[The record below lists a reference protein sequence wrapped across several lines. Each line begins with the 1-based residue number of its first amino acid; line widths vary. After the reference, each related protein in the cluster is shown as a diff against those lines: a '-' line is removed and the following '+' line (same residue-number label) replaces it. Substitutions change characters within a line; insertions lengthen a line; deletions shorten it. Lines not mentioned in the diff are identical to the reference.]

1 MDNITLTLS
10 IQINKKSAV
19 NKLQKASKTFQ
30 HFKNLI
36 YITALEYF
44 KHTKSIKLFLS
55 VSFLEKYIKGK
66 EKLPFENEKIREIQN
81 QLITLWQTQI
91 GSDTA
96 KMLVNVLVREFKSI
110 VEKWKKG
117 EKASLPLP
125 RKLSK
130 LHYYTIE
137 TNPNMIVDKRKLK
150 GKRKSNHIVVR
161 IGKTFGALKIK
172 VPEGI
177 NTNHLKLI
185 WREEGYID
193 ILLTYEQPLENQQ
206 LDKDKF
212 ISIDIGV
219 NNFISV
225 VSNKENV
232 RSFIING
239 KPLKAFNQWVNK
251 LSAKLQSEGKEK
263 EHKLLWRYRK
273 KRINQFFASITNLL
287 VSLSLKENIG
297 RIIISKGLMEE
308 YQKESNKGKK
318 FNQTFRA
325 IPFGKFIQM
334 LKYKCD
340 IAGIDLKIT
349 EEESYTSKTSSITG
363 DLEKKQFNGK
373 RVKRGLFKDQ
383 KTNKVYNADLNG
395 ALNIAIKE
403 LGEKVKKQFLKL
415 PNWLDKLSRP
425 VKFNLFGKY
434 SASVLKDIADSI
446 SLSYDRRRTPMKT
459 FC

>member
-1 MDNITLTLS
+1 VDNITLTLN
-10 IQINKKSAV
+10 IQISKKSAV

-44 KHTKSIKLFLS
+44 KHTKSIKPFLS
-55 VSFLEKYIKGK
+55 VRFLEKYVKGK
-66 EKLPFENEKIREIQN
+66 EKLTFENEKIREIQN
-81 QLITLWQTQI
+81 QLINLWQTQI

-96 KMLVNVLVREFKSI
+96 KMLVNLLVREFKSI

-117 EKASLPLP
+117 EKANLPLP

-150 GKRKSNHIVVR
+150 EKRKSNHIVVR
-161 IGKTFGALKIK
+161 IGKAFGALKIK

-177 NTNHLKLI
+177 STNHLKLI
-185 WREEGYID
+185 WREEGYVD
-193 ILLTYEQPLENQQ
+193 VLLTYEQPLENQQ

-219 NNFISV
+219 NNFISAI
-225 VSNKENV
+225 SNKEDV
-232 RSFIING
+232 RSFIVNG
-239 KPLKAFNQWVNK
+239 KPLKAFNQWINK
-251 LSAKLQSEGKEK
+251 ISAKLQREGKEK
-263 EHKLLWRYRK
+263 EHKLLWRYRN
-273 KRINQFFASITNLL
+273 KRINQFFASISNLL
-287 VSLSLKENIG
+287 VSLSLRENIG
-297 RIIISKGLMEE
+297 TIIISKGLMEE
-308 YQKESNKGKK
+308 YQKESDKGKK

-334 LKYKCD
+334 LKYKCN
-340 IAGIDLKIT
+340 IAGIDLIIT
-349 EEESYTSKTSSITG
+349 EDESYTSKTSSISG
-363 DLEKKQFNGK
+363 SLEKKEFNGK
-373 RVKRGLFKDQ
+373 RVKRGLFKDH
-383 KTNKVYNADLNG
+383 KTNKVFNADLNG

-403 LGEKVKKQFLKL
+403 LGKKVREQFLKL

-425 VKFNLFGKY
+425 IKLDLFGKY
-434 SASVLKDIADSI
+434 SANVLKDIADSI
-446 SLSYDRRRTPMKT
+446 PLSSDRRRTFSET

>member
-1 MDNITLTLS
+1 MDSITLTLS
-10 IQINKKSAV
+10 IQISKKSAV

-30 HFKNLI
+30 HFKNQI

-44 KHTKSIKLFLS
+44 KHTKDIKPFLS
-55 VSFLEKYIKGK
+55 VNFLEKYIKGK
-66 EKLPFENEKIREIQN
+66 EKLPFENEKIKDLQH
-81 QLITLWQTQI
+81 QLIDLWQSSI

-110 VEKWKKG
+110 IEKWKKG

-137 TNPNMIVDKRKLK
+137 TNPNMIVDKRSLK

-161 IGKTFGALKIK
+161 IGKGFGAIK
-172 VPEGI
+172 VKVPKGI

-193 ILLTYEQPLENQQ
+193 VLLNYEQPLENQQ
-206 LDKDKF
+206 LDRDKF
-212 ISIDIGV
+212 ISIDIGI
-219 NNFISV
+219 NNFISAI
-225 VSNKENV
+225 SNKENV
-232 RSFIING
+232 RSFIVNG

-251 LSAKLQSEGKEK
+251 ISAKMQSEGRKK
-263 EHKLLWRYRK
+263 EHKLLWRYRN

-287 VSLSLKENIG
+287 VLLSLKENIG
-297 RIIISKGLMEE
+297 TIVISKGLMEE
-308 YQKESNKGKK
+308 YQKKSEKGKK

-325 IPFGKFIQM
+325 IPFGKFIKM
-334 LKYKCD
+334 LKYKCG

-349 EEESYTSKTSSITG
+349 DNESYTSKTSSISG
-363 DLEKKQFNGK
+363 SLEKKEFNGK
-373 RVKRGLFKDQ
+373 RVKRGLFKDH

-403 LGEKVKKQFLKL
+403 LGEKVREQFLKL

-446 SLSYDRRRTPMKT
+446 SLSNDRRRTLSET

>member
-1 MDNITLTLS
+1 MDRITLTLS
-10 IQINKKSAV
+10 IQISKKSAV
-19 NKLQKASKTFQ
+19 NKLKKASKTFQ

-44 KHTKSIKLFLS
+44 KHTKSIKPFLS
-55 VSFLEKYIKGK
+55 VNLLEKYIKGK
-66 EKLPFENEKIREIQN
+66 EKLPFENEKIKEIQS
-81 QLITLWQTQI
+81 QLIEIWQNKI

-130 LHYYTIE
+130 LHFYTIE
-137 TNPNMIVDKRKLK
+137 TNPNMIVDKRNLK

-161 IGKTFGALKIK
+161 IGKAFGALKIK
-172 VPEGI
+172 IPEGI
-177 NTNHLKLI
+177 STNHLKLI

-193 ILLTYEQPLENQQ
+193 VLLTYEEPISKIKLN
-206 LDKDKF
+206 KDSF
-212 ISIDIGV
+212 LSIDIGI

-225 VSNKENV
+225 ISNKENIK
-232 RSFIING
+232 SFIVNG

-263 EHKLLWRYRK
+263 EHKTLWRYRN

-287 VSLSLKENIG
+287 ISLSLKENIG
-297 RIIISKGLMEE
+297 TIVISKGLMKE
-308 YQKESNKGKK
+308 YQKESDKGKR
-318 FNQTFRA
+318 FNQTFRS
-325 IPFGKFIQM
+325 IPFGKFMQM

-340 IAGIDLKIT
+340 IAGINLIIT

-363 DLEKKQFNGK
+363 DLEKKEFNGK
-373 RVKRGLFKDQ
+373 RIKRGLFKDH

-395 ALNIAIKE
+395 ALNIAIKG
-403 LGEKVKKQFLKL
+403 LGNKVTKQFLKL

-425 VKFNLFGKY
+425 IKFNLFNKY

-446 SLSYDRRRTPMKT
+446 SLSKDRRRTLSET

>member
-1 MDNITLTLS
+1 MDSITLTLS
-10 IQINKKSAV
+10 IQISKKSAV

-30 HFKNLI
+30 HFKNQI

-44 KHTKSIKLFLS
+44 KHTKDIKPFLS
-55 VSFLEKYIKGK
+55 VNFLEKYIKGK
-66 EKLPFENEKIREIQN
+66 EKLPFENEKIKDLQH
-81 QLITLWQTQI
+81 QLIDLWQSSI

-137 TNPNMIVDKRKLK
+137 TNPNMIVDKRSLK

-161 IGKTFGALKIK
+161 IGKTFGGIRIKI
-172 VPEGI
+172 PEGI

-193 ILLTYEQPLENQQ
+193 VLLNYEQPLENQK
-206 LDKDKF
+206 LDREQF

-219 NNFISV
+219 NNFISA

-232 RSFIING
+232 RSFIVNG
-239 KPLKAFNQWVNK
+239 NPLKAFNQWVNK

-263 EHKLLWRYRK
+263 EHKILWRYRN

-287 VSLSLKENIG
+287 VSLALKENIG
-297 RIIISKGLMEE
+297 TIVISKGLMEE
-308 YQKESNKGKK
+308 YQKEGTKGKK

-340 IAGIDLKIT
+340 IAGIDLKIA
-349 EEESYTSKTSSITG
+349 EEESYTSKTSSISG
-363 DLEKKQFNGK
+363 SLEKKIFNGK
-373 RVKRGLFKDQ
+373 RVKRGLFKDH
-383 KTNKVYNADLNG
+383 KTNKVYNADING

-403 LGEKVKKQFLKL
+403 LGEKVREQFLKL

-446 SLSYDRRRTPMKT
+446 SLSNDRRRTLSET

>member
-1 MDNITLTLS
+1 MDSITLTLS
-10 IQINKKSAV
+10 IQISKKSAV

-30 HFKNLI
+30 HFKNLV

-44 KHTKSIKLFLS
+44 KHTKDIKPFLS
-55 VSFLEKYIKGK
+55 VNFLEKYIKGK
-66 EKLPFENEKIREIQN
+66 EKLPFENEKIKDLQS
-81 QLITLWQTQI
+81 QLVDLWQIKI

-137 TNPNMIVDKRKLK
+137 TNPNMIVDKRNLK
-150 GKRKSNHIVVR
+150 GKRKSNHIVIR
-161 IGKTFGALKIK
+161 IGKSFGAIRVK
-172 VPEGI
+172 VPKGI
-177 NTNHLKLI
+177 NANHLKLI

-193 ILLTYEQPLENQQ
+193 VLLNYEQPLETQQ
-206 LDKDKF
+206 LEKNKF

-219 NNFISV
+219 NNFISAI
-225 VSNKENV
+225 SNKENV
-232 RSFIING
+232 RSFIVNG
-239 KPLKAFNQWVNK
+239 NPLKAFNQWVNK
-251 LSAKLQSEGKEK
+251 ISAKLQSKGKEK
-263 EHKLLWRYRK
+263 EHKLLWRYRN

-287 VSLSLKENIG
+287 VSLALKENIG
-297 RIIISKGLMEE
+297 TIVISKGLMEE
-308 YQKESNKGKK
+308 YHKEGTKGKK
-318 FNQTFRA
+318 FNQTFRT

-340 IAGIDLKIT
+340 IAGIDLKIA
-349 EEESYTSKTSSITG
+349 EDESYTSKTSSITG
-363 DLEKKQFNGK
+363 DLEKKEFNGK
-373 RVKRGLFKDQ
+373 RVKRGLFKDH
-383 KTNKVYNADLNG
+383 KTRKVYNADLNG

-403 LGEKVKKQFLKL
+403 LGEKVREQFLKL

-425 VKFNLFGKY
+425 IKLNLFSKY

-446 SLSYDRRRTPMKT
+446 PLSGDRRRTLSET

>member
-1 MDNITLTLS
+1 MNSITLTLS
-10 IQINKKSAV
+10 IQISKKSAV

-30 HFKNLI
+30 HFKNLV

-44 KHTKSIKLFLS
+44 KHTKSIKPFLS
-55 VSFLEKYIKGK
+55 VSFLEKCIKGK
-66 EKLPFENEKIREIQN
+66 EKLPFENEKIKEIQN
-81 QLITLWQTQI
+81 QLIDLWQTQI

-137 TNPNMIVDKRKLK
+137 TNPNMIVDKRNLK

-161 IGKTFGALKIK
+161 IGKAFGAVRIKI
-172 VPEGI
+172 PEGI

-193 ILLTYEQPLENQQ
+193 VLLTYEQILENQQ
-206 LDKDKF
+206 LDRDNF

-219 NNFISV
+219 NNFISA
-225 VSNKENV
+225 VSNKESV
-232 RSFIING
+232 RNFIVNG
-239 KPLKAFNQWVNK
+239 KPLKALNQWVNK
-251 LSAKLQSEGKEK
+251 LSAKLQSEGKER
-263 EHKLLWRYRK
+263 EHKLLWIYRN
-273 KRINQFFASITNLL
+273 KRISQFFASIANLL
-287 VSLSLKENIG
+287 VSLSLRENIG
-297 RIIISKGLMEE
+297 TIIISKGLMEE
-308 YQKESNKGKK
+308 YQKKSTKGKK
-318 FNQTFRA
+318 FNQNFRT

-349 EEESYTSKTSSITG
+349 EEESYTSKTSSISG
-363 DLEKKQFNGK
+363 SLEKKEFNGK
-373 RVKRGLFKDQ
+373 RIKRGLFKD
-383 KTNKVYNADLNG
+383 KKMNKVYNADLNG

-403 LGEKVKKQFLKL
+403 LGKKVREQFLKL

-425 VKFNLFGKY
+425 IKLNLFGKY

-446 SLSYDRRRTPMKT
+446 SLSDDRRRTLSET
-459 FC
+459 FR

>member
-10 IQINKKSAV
+10 IQISKKSTV
-19 NKLQKASKTFQ
+19 NKLQKASKIFQ

-44 KHTKSIKLFLS
+44 KHTKDIKPFLS
-55 VSFLEKYIKGK
+55 VNFLEKYIKGK
-66 EKLPFENEKIREIQN
+66 EKLPFVNEKIREIQN
-81 QLITLWQTQI
+81 QLVDLWQSQI
-91 GSDTA
+91 GSDTS
-96 KMLVNVLVREFKSI
+96 KMLVNMLVREFKSI

-137 TNPNMIVDKRKLK
+137 TNPNMIVDKRNLK

-161 IGKTFGALKIK
+161 IGKSFGAIRIKI
-172 VPEGI
+172 PEGI

-193 ILLTYEQPLENQQ
+193 VMLTYEQSLGNNQ

-219 NNFISV
+219 NNFISAI
-225 VSNKENV
+225 SNKENI
-232 RSFIING
+232 RSFIVNG

-251 LSAKLQSEGKEK
+251 LSAKLQREGKEK
-263 EHKLLWRYRK
+263 EHKLLWRYRN

-287 VSLSLKENIG
+287 VSLALKENIG
-297 RIIISKGLMEE
+297 TIVISKGLMEE
-308 YQKESNKGKK
+308 YQKESVKGRK

-340 IAGIDLKIT
+340 IAGIDLKIAG
-349 EEESYTSKTSSITG
+349 EERYTSKTSSITG
-363 DLEKKQFNGK
+363 DLEKKEFNGK
-373 RVKRGLFKDQ
+373 RVKRGLFKDH
-383 KTNKVYNADLNG
+383 KTKKVYNADLNG

-403 LGEKVKKQFLKL
+403 LGERVREKFLKQA
-415 PNWLDKLSRP
+415 NWLDKLSRP
-425 VKFNLFGKY
+425 LKLNLFGKY

-446 SLSYDRRRTPMKT
+446 SL
-459 FC
+459 

>member
-1 MDNITLTLS
+1 MDSITLTLS
-10 IQINKKSAV
+10 IQISKKSTV
-19 NKLQKASKTFQ
+19 KKLQKASKTFQ

-44 KHTKSIKLFLS
+44 KHTKNIKPFLS
-55 VSFLEKYIKGK
+55 VNFLEKYIKGK
-66 EKLPFENEKIREIQN
+66 EKLPFENEKIKKLQN
-81 QLITLWQTQI
+81 QLIDIWQKQI

-110 VEKWKKG
+110 VKKWQKG
-117 EKASLPLP
+117 EKANLPLP

-161 IGKTFGALKIK
+161 IGKAFGAIKIK
-172 VPEGI
+172 IPEGI
-177 NTNHLKLI
+177 NTKHIKLI

-193 ILLTYEQPLENQQ
+193 VLLIYEQAVSKAE
-206 LDKDKF
+206 LDKGNF
-212 ISIDIGV
+212 LSIDIGI

-225 VSNKENV
+225 ISNKENI
-232 RSFIING
+232 RSFIVNW

-251 LSAKLQSEGKEK
+251 LSAKLQSEGRER
-263 EHKLLWRYRK
+263 EHKKLWRYRN

-297 RIIISKGLMEE
+297 TIVISKGLMKE
-308 YQKESNKGKK
+308 YQKEGRKGKK
-318 FNQTFRA
+318 FNQTFRVN
-325 IPFGKFIQM
+325 PFGKFIQM
-334 LKYKCD
+334 LKYKCN
-340 IAGIDLKIT
+340 IAGIDLRIA
-349 EEESYTSKTSSITG
+349 EEEMYTSKTSCISG
-363 DLEKKQFNGK
+363 NLGKKEFNGK
-373 RVKRGLFKDQ
+373 RIKRGLFKDH

-403 LGEKVKKQFLKL
+403 LGEKIREQFLKL
-415 PNWLDKLSRP
+415 PNWIDKLSRP
-425 VKFNLFGKY
+425 KKFNIFGKY
-434 SASVLKDIADSI
+434 SASVIKDIADSN
-446 SLSYDRRRTPMKT
+446 SLSKDRRRTLSGT